1 MTSFEQI
8 QQDIQTL
15 PQEALDILAQ
25 FIQLLKKGS
34 LATEE
39 LQAAKLPDRGSST
52 AILQFLQ
59 KHPFPPNISARLQKS
74 INRSVRS
81 EQRGSSFVF
90 YRIVLEAR
98 R

>member
-34 LATEE
+34 SATEE
-39 LQAAKLPDRGSST
+39 NLQVAQPEKGSST

-59 KHPFPPNISARLQKS
+59 THPLAPEHQRSAAEIDQQ
-74 INRSVRS
+74 INEER
-81 EQRGSSFVF
+81 
-90 YRIVLEAR
+90 AAWD
-98 R
+98 